1 MNKNNKNLKNIKKYP
16 NTLDN
21 IEDNYYKAYEKRYQ
35 QVYNNNYLWSSRKP
49 TDEVITTIENENI
62 KKDAKILEIG
72 CGEGRDAIFLL
83 ENNYNVLAIDYS
95 NTVIEKCNEL
105 SNYKY
110 INNFKQFDIIN
121 DTLKNKFDFIYSIAV
136 IHMFVNKKHREKFYN
151 FINDHLN
158 KDGVSLIISMGDG
171 IKEYTSDITKSF
183 EDTKRT
189 IINNGKSIN
198 VAATSCK
205 IVSWPTFEK
214 ELADSNLIIKK
225 KWISNKI
232 PEFDSSMCVLVSKK

>member
-1 MNKNNKNLKNIKKYP
+1 MDKDNKNIQN
-16 NTLDN
+16 N
-21 IEDNYYKAYEKRYQ
+21 IENNYYKAYEKRYK
-35 QVYNNNYLWSSRKP
+35 QVYNNNYLWTSRKN
-49 TDEVITTIENENI
+49 TDEVIDTIKSENI

-83 ENNYNVLAIDYS
+83 EKNYNVLAIDYS

-136 IHMFVNKKHREKFYN
+136 IHMFVSKKHREKFYD
-151 FINDHLN
+151 FIYNHLN
-158 KDGVSLIISMGDG
+158 QNGLSLIVAMGNG

-189 IINNGKSIN
+189 VINNGKSIN

>member
-1 MNKNNKNLKNIKKYP
+1 MNKNNKKFKKYP

-49 TDEVITTIENENI
+49 TDEVITTIKNENI

-83 ENNYNVLAIDYS
+83 EKNYNVLAIDYS
-95 NTVIEKCNEL
+95 NTVIEKCKEL

-110 INNFKQFDIIN
+110 PNNFRKFDIIN
-121 DTLKNKFDFIYSIAV
+121 DLLEEKFDFIYSIAV
-136 IHMFVNKKHREKFYN
+136 IHMFVSKKHREKFYN
-151 FINDHLN
+151 FIYNHLN
-158 KDGVSLIISMGDG
+158 QNGLSLIVAMGDG

-183 EDTKRT
+183 NNTKRT
-189 IINNGKSIN
+189 VINNGKSIN
-198 VAATSCK
+198 VASTSCK

-214 ELADSNLIIKK
+214 ELSDSNLIIKK

>member
-1 MNKNNKNLKNIKKYP
+1 
-16 NTLDN
+16 
-21 IEDNYYKAYEKRYQ
+21 
-35 QVYNNNYLWSSRKP
+35 
-49 TDEVITTIENENI
+49 
-62 KKDAKILEIG
+62 
-72 CGEGRDAIFLL
+72 
-83 ENNYNVLAIDYS
+83 
-95 NTVIEKCNEL
+95 
-105 SNYKY
+105 
-110 INNFKQFDIIN
+110 
-121 DTLKNKFDFIYSIAV
+121 
-136 IHMFVNKKHREKFYN
+136 MFVNKIHREKFYN

-158 KDGVSLIISMGDG
+158 KDGLSLIVAMGNG

-183 EDTKRT
+183 NNTKRT

>member
-1 MNKNNKNLKNIKKYP
+1 MDKDNKNIQN
-16 NTLDN
+16 N
-21 IEDNYYKAYEKRYQ
+21 IENNYYKAYEKRYK
-35 QVYNNNYLWSSRKP
+35 QVYNNNYLWTSRKN
-49 TDEVITTIENENI
+49 TDEVIDTIKSENI
-62 KKDAKILEIG
+62 YNDAKILEIG

-121 DTLKNKFDFIYSIAV
+121 DLLEEKFDFIYSIAV

-151 FINDHLN
+151 FINNHLN

>member
-1 MNKNNKNLKNIKKYP
+1 MNKNNKKFKKNS

-83 ENNYNVLAIDYS
+83 EKNYNVLAIDYS
-95 NTVIEKCNEL
+95 NTVIEKCKEL

-110 INNFKQFDIIN
+110 PNNFRKFDIIN
-121 DTLKNKFDFIYSIAV
+121 DLLEEEFDFIYSIAV
-136 IHMFVNKKHREKFYN
+136 IHMFVSKKHREKFYD
-151 FINDHLN
+151 FIYNHLN
-158 KDGVSLIISMGDG
+158 QNGLSLIVAMGNG

-183 EDTKRT
+183 NNTKRT
-189 IINNGKSIN
+189 VINNGKSIN
-198 VAATSCK
+198 VASTSCK
-205 IVSWPTFEK
+205 IVSWSNFEK
-214 ELADSNLIIKK
+214 ELSDSNLIIKK

>member
-1 MNKNNKNLKNIKKYP
+1 MDKDNKNIQN
-16 NTLDN
+16 N
-21 IEDNYYKAYEKRYQ
+21 IENNYYKAYEKRYK
-35 QVYNNNYLWSSRKP
+35 QVYNNNYLWTYRKNN
-49 TDEVITTIENENI
+49 DEVIDTIKSENI
-62 KKDAKILEIG
+62 YNDENILELG

-121 DTLKNKFDFIYSIAV
+121 DLLEEKFDFIYSIAV

-158 KDGVSLIISMGDG
+158 KD
-171 IKEYTSDITKSF
+171 
-183 EDTKRT
+183 
-189 IINNGKSIN
+189 
-198 VAATSCK
+198 
-205 IVSWPTFEK
+205 
-214 ELADSNLIIKK
+214 
-225 KWISNKI
+225 
-232 PEFDSSMCVLVSKK
+232 

>member
-83 ENNYNVLAIDYS
+83 EKNYNVLAIDYS
-95 NTVIEKCNEL
+95 NTVIEKCKEL

-110 INNFKQFDIIN
+110 PNNFKKFDIIN
-121 DTLKNKFDFIYSIAV
+121 DLLEEKFDFIYSIAV
-136 IHMFVNKKHREKFYN
+136 IHMFVSKKHREKFYN
-151 FINDHLN
+151 FIYNHINQNGL
-158 KDGVSLIISMGDG
+158 SLIVTMGDG

-183 EDTKRT
+183 NNTKRT

-198 VAATSCK
+198 VASTSCK
-205 IVSWPTFEK
+205 IVSWSTFEK
-214 ELADSNLIIKK
+214 ELTDSNLIIKN